1 MLGTPAEIPSESE
14 TARESS
20 APSLA
25 RGPDGVAAV
34 LFDLDGTLIDTVE
47 LIRLSFRHATSTVL
61 GEAIPDELTMAGVGR
76 PLLRQFGDL
85 APGHEE
91 ELLRVYRAFNTAHH
105 DELARAYPGTREAL
119 ALLEG
124 PGLPHGGR
132 DEQGKGERRAWPERV
147 RPVRV
152 LRGHRDGRRR
162 SRAQTRPVPAAV
174 RGRSRCTSTW
184 VIVSTSGDSPHDML
198 AAVAGGAVAV
208 AALWGAFTADEVLMP
223 GVPFALASISQLP
236 ELLLDDARPFAI
248 GEPAARHSIEQGDGS
263 ET

>member
-119 ALLEG
+119 ALLKDRGFRMGVVTSKGRASAEH
-124 PGLPHGGR
+124 GLSAFGLS
-132 DEQGKGERRAWPERV
+132 EFFE
-147 RPVRV
+147 
-152 LRGHRDGRRR
+152 
-162 SRAQTRPVPAAV
+162 
-174 RGRSRCTSTW
+174 
-184 VIVSTSGDSPHDML
+184 VIVTADDVPVHKPDPYPLRYAALSMHVDLGYCVYLGDSPHDML